1 MHFELFQLFVLLSAW
16 FVYDFTTNCEPKYLL
31 MVFAFAG
38 DSTITKA
45 RLFAADVEAA
55 VLFEAERGVFA
66 IIKKNSY
73 DQSKN

>member
-1 MHFELFQLFVLLSAW
+1 
-16 FVYDFTTNCEPKYLL
+16 